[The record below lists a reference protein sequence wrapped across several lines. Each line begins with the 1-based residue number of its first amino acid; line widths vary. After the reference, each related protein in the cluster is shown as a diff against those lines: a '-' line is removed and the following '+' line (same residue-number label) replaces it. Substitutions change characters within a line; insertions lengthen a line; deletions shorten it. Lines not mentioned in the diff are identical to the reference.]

1 MNAFWTFAKMMLKAR
16 LMLVMALVF
25 AVLSAGGLGAGLLSL
40 APMLQVIL
48 GEDGGS
54 LRSLA
59 EAHNLAGAFPT
70 LPVGLVEALPNDP
83 MDGVILLLI
92 GVGILT
98 VFGATA
104 NFGHQFCSQT
114 VSISTV
120 ARIRLDAFRHS
131 LEIPLSDVFRFGPS
145 EIVSRINKDAQALQQ
160 GFNTLLGKTVAQ
172 LTKGLAAFAVAVYID
187 WRLTLV
193 AVVLGPL
200 IGIVL
205 RKFGKRI
212 KRGARGSLDA
222 QASLLRISNEAL
234 QGLRA
239 IKAGTAERESFKRF
253 SVENRVVLKQDLRIR
268 TARAISSPLVEALA
282 VCTALVLVGVA
293 SKQILNGNLQFDQFI
308 LALAALGVAGG
319 SLRPLANLVN
329 DIQAASAPA
338 DRLSEILDCDR
349 ERHLVSNPVRL
360 QRHAESLTFEDVVVR
375 YDGAKNNAV
384 NGVTLTISHG
394 ETVAFV
400 GPNGCGKTTLLST
413 VSGLLRPQGGRVLI
427 DGVDLAGVDVRSLR
441 RQIGVVTQEPLIVRD
456 TILANILLGMR
467 LHDEAAA
474 RVAAGL
480 ALADDFIQ
488 ELSAGY
494 QTEVGEFGSTLSGG
508 QRQRLAIARAIMRNP
523 SLLILDEATS
533 AIDAESEDRI
543 NDAVLEFGRGR
554 TVLVIAHRLATI
566 LAADRIVVMDEG
578 RIIDDGTHEELLKRC
593 ALYERLARPVS
604 IS

>member
-1 MNAFWTFAKMMLKAR
+1 MNAFWTFAKKMLKAR
-16 LMLVMALVF
+16 LMLGLALVF

-48 GEDGGS
+48 SEDGGS
-54 LRSLA
+54 LRSVA
-59 EAHNLAGAFPT
+59 EAHNLAGSFPE
-70 LPVGLVEALPNDP
+70 LPVVLIEALPTDP
-83 MDGVILLLI
+83 MEGVILLLV
-92 GVGILT
+92 GVGVLT
-98 VFGATA
+98 VLGASA

-120 ARIRLDAFRHS
+120 ARIRLDAFRHAI
-131 LEIPLSDVFRFGPS
+131 EMPLSDVFRFGPS

-172 LTKGLAAFAVAVYID
+172 LTKGLAAFAVAIYID

-200 IGIVL
+200 IGVVL

-222 QASLLRISNEAL
+222 QASLLRISNEAV

-239 IKAGTAERESFKRF
+239 IKAGTAERESLRRF
-253 SVENRVVLKQDLRIR
+253 SHENREVLRQDLRIR

-293 SKQILNGNLQFDQFI
+293 SKQILNGNLPFDQFI
-308 LALAALGVAGG
+308 IALAALGVAGG
-319 SLRPLANLVN
+319 SLRPLANLIN

-338 DRLSEILDCDR
+338 DRLSEILDCQR
-349 ERHLVSNPVRL
+349 ERSFVSDPVRL
-360 QRHAESLTFEDVVVR
+360 QRHTQSLSFENVVVR
-375 YDGAKNNAV
+375 YDGANTNAV
-384 NGVTLTISHG
+384 DGVSLTIQHG

-413 VSGLLRPQGGRVLI
+413 VSGLLRPREGRVLL
-427 DGVDLAGVDVRSLR
+427 DGVDLNGVDLRSLR

-456 TILANILLGMR
+456 TILGNILLGMR
-467 LHDEAAA
+467 SGDETAARAAA
-474 RVAAGL
+474 EL
-480 ALADDFIQ
+480 ALADEFIE
-488 ELSAGY
+488 ELADGY
-494 QTEVGEFGSTLSGG
+494 HTEVGEFGSTLSGG
-508 QRQRLAIARAIMRNP
+508 QRQRIAIARAIMRNP
-523 SLLILDEATS
+523 SLLVLDEATS

-543 NDAVLEFGRGR
+543 NDAVLEFGKGR
-554 TVLVIAHRLATI
+554 TVLVIAHRMATI

-578 RIIDDGTHEELLKRC
+578 RIIDDGTHTELLTRC
-593 ALYERLARPVS
+593 PLYERLARPVPMS
-604 IS
+604 